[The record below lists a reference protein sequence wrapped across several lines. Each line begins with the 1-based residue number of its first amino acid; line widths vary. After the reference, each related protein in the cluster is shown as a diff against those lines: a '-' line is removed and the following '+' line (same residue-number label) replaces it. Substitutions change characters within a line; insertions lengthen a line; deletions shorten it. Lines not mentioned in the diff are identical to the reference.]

1 MHKLGTRRGFS
12 CLRRKSQP
20 NGQLCL
26 SGKTWGTRRS
36 PASLIPERK
45 LTTVRVPAGAKTN
58 RNTPRF
64 FWDCHQRKIAKQAL
78 KTVREGAFTALR
90 TLLPSIETKNA
101 KSAFQHGLLL
111 TDTIGHWVKCKMVA
125 GPFDEP
131 PLENFRANPLIAV
144 QQKAKVHLILNLS
157 APKNFSFNDAVD
169 DHRVR
174 KLIMSSASLFAKA
187 LRRAGRGALM
197 AKFDI
202 CDAYCTNKSLVT
214 LRSGQLLGSAG

>member
-1 MHKLGTRRGFS
+1 M
-12 CLRRKSQP
+12 
-20 NGQLCL
+20 
-26 SGKTWGTRRS
+26 
-36 PASLIPERK
+36 
-45 LTTVRVPAGAKTN
+45 
-58 RNTPRF
+58 
-64 FWDCHQRKIAKQAL
+64 
-78 KTVREGAFTALR
+78 LR
-90 TLLPSIETKNA
+90 TMLPSIETKNA

-157 APKNFSFNDAVD
+157 ASKNFSFNDAVD

-174 KLIMSSASLFAKA
+174 KLIMSSASLFTKA
-187 LRRAGRGALM
+187 LRRAGRGALT

-202 CDAYCTNKSLVT
+202 CDAYKHSWA
-214 LRSGQLLGSAG
+214 QLPLIR